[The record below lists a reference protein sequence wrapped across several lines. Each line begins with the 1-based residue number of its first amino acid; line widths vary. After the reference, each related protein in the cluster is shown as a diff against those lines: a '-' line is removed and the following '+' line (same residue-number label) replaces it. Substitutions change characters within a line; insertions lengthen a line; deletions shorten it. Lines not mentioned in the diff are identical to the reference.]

1 MLGTSVWLIGFRDLQ
16 WRRRRF
22 AVAVLAASLMLA
34 LALLLSGVSASFDNE
49 IRRTVDSF
57 GAEAWLVRAGSLGPF
72 TAPTPFPASWVNRVR
87 RAPGVRAADPV
98 VIREATTGPPHPR
111 QVNVNGIIPGGVASR
126 ASGGLEPLRSGAAL
140 VDSRL
145 GQGVG
150 DRITLNG
157 KPLRVVGILHGRTY
171 FAGIPTVVVT
181 FRDAQRIG
189 LAGLPLATAIVTRGV
204 PTSTPHGLGVLT
216 RRDVVQDL
224 GRPVTN
230 AKQTIELIR
239 LLLWLIAGAIIGT
252 FVYLSALE
260 RVAEFAVLKA
270 IGVRSRTLLGGLTL
284 QTLVT
289 ALAAAALAIGVEAA
303 VAPASA
309 LSVEV
314 PGLDYL
320 LLPLLAAAAGLVASV
335 VAFRKAVSIDPALAF
350 AAA

>member
-1 MLGTSVWLIGFRDLQ
+1 MWLIGVRDLQ

-22 AVAVLAASLMLA
+22 AAAVLAASLMLA

-49 IRRTVDSF
+49 IHRTVDSF
-57 GAEAWLVRAGSLGPF
+57 GADAWLVRAGSLGPF
-72 TAPTPFPASWVNRVR
+72 TAPTPFPASWVDRVSA
-87 RAPGVRAADPV
+87 APGVRTADPV

-111 QVNVNGIIPGGVASR
+111 QVNVNGVGPGGVTSR
-126 ASGGLEPLRSGAAL
+126 SIGSLHRLRPGTAL

-145 GQGVG
+145 DRGVG
-150 DRITLNG
+150 DEIDLNG
-157 KPLRVVGILHGRTY
+157 KQLRVVGVLHGRTY
-171 FAGIPTVVVT
+171 FAGVPTIVVT
-181 FRDAQRIG
+181 LRDAQRIG

-204 PTSTPHGLGVLT
+204 PASVPRGLGVLT
-216 RRDVVQDL
+216 RHQVVQDL
-224 GRPVTN
+224 GRPVAN

-239 LLLWLIAGAIIGT
+239 ILLWLVAGAIIGT

-260 RVAEFAVLKA
+260 RVSEFAVLKA
-270 IGVRSRTLLGGLTL
+270 IGVTSRTLLGGLLL

-289 ALAAAALAIGVEAA
+289 AFAAAAVAIGLEAA

-314 PGLDYL
+314 PALDYV
-320 LLPLLAAAAGLVASV
+320 LLPLVAAAGGLVASV
-335 VAFRKAVSIDPALAF
+335 VALRKAVSIDPALAF